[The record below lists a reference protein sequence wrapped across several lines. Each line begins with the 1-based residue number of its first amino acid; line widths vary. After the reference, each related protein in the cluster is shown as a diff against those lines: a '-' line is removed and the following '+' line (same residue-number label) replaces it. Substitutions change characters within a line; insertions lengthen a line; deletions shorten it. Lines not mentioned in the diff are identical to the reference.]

1 MQTVNNIAQWV
12 TIQAQERPHQRALVF
27 PEGRDGAGRR
37 MYTQLTFAQTESM
50 INRMAR
56 GFQEVGIEKGE
67 RVCVFITPCLEF
79 MPIVFALY
87 KIGAIVVLIDPGMGR
102 DGLLSCVE
110 RIAPTVMVGVPKAMI
125 ATVVFA
131 KKFHSLRLKIT
142 HGGGTWLWGGKRLKD
157 TLSSDDSPVDSPTTL
172 DDEASIL
179 FTSGSTG
186 PAKGVRYTHR
196 IFDAQTRAIKEM
208 YGIEAGEID
217 LPCFPLFGLF
227 TLAQGM
233 TVVIPDMDPTKPAQ
247 ADPKLLLEAIRDHGC
262 TNAFASPA
270 LWKNMVRWCVE
281 NNEPL
286 PTLKRVLSA
295 GAPIPPQLH
304 LEFRKLLQDGVEVHT
319 PYGAT
324 ESLPVAT
331 IGSEM
336 ILSETA
342 EKTNQGLGTCV
353 GTIAP
358 NMTVQIIEIVDDPI
372 EQWSEAT
379 PVSQGTIGEICVQG
393 LVVTTEYKEE
403 PQHTKM
409 AKIHDGE
416 KIWHRMG
423 DVGYLDEQGRLWFC
437 GRKKHR
443 VVCSDGTTLFP
454 VPCEAIFNLH
464 EAVERSALVGVDGQ
478 PVIVIERRSDSV
490 LSGETMTEQLLKLA
504 SENELTQRIQRVLYH
519 PSFPVDVRH
528 NAKIDRPKLA
538 RWAATQ

>member
-1 MQTVNNIAQWV
+1 MKSVTNISEWV
-12 TIQAQERPHQRALVF
+12 TIQSLERPHQRALVF
-27 PEGRDGAGRR
+27 PEGRDSAGRR
-37 MYTQLTFAQTESM
+37 MYTQLTFVQTESM

-56 GFQEVGIEKGE
+56 GFQNVGIQKGE

-87 KIGAIVVLIDPGMGR
+87 RIGAIVVLIDPGMGR

-125 ATVVFA
+125 ATVLFA
-131 KKFHSLRLKIT
+131 KKFRSLRLKIT
-142 HGGGTWLWGGKRLKD
+142 HGGGTWLWGGKNLKD
-157 TLSSDDSPVDSPTTL
+157 VMSDDDAPVESTTTL

-186 PAKGVRYTHR
+186 PAKGVRYTHK

-270 LWKNMVRWCVE
+270 LWKNMVRWCIE
-281 NNEPL
+281 NEEPL
-286 PTLKRVLSA
+286 PTLRRVLSA

-304 LEFRKLLQDGVEVHT
+304 RDFQKLLQPSVEVHT

-331 IGSEM
+331 IGSTMVLE
-336 ILSETA
+336 ETA
-342 EKTNQGLGTCV
+342 DKTDQGLGTCV

-358 NMTVQIIEIVDDPI
+358 NMRIEIIEISDHSI
-372 EQWSEAT
+372 EQWADAK
-379 PVSQGTIGEICVQG
+379 PLAQGEIGEICVQG

-403 PQHTKM
+403 PNHTKM
-409 AKIHDGE
+409 AKMYDGE

-423 DVGYLDEQGRLWFC
+423 DVGYIDTEGRLWFC

-443 VVCSDGTTLFP
+443 VVCADGETLFP

-464 EAVERSALVGVDGQ
+464 AAVERSALVSVTGE
-478 PVIVIERRSDSV
+478 PVIIIERTSNSTIINADLTSE
-490 LSGETMTEQLLKLA
+490 LLQSASQHSLTEKI
-504 SENELTQRIQRVLYH
+504 TTVLYH

-538 RWAATQ
+538 VWAAKQ